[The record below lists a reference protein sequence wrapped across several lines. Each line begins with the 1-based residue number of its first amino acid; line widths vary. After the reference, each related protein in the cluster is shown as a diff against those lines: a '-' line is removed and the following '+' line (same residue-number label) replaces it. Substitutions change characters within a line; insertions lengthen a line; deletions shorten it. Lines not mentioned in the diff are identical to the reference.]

1 MTALKSVADFFL
13 EESALFWTY
22 TVILTLVSFIT
33 YALDKRKAKNNMWR
47 TPEGTLLLLAFVG
60 GATGALLGMLLCRHK
75 IRKPKFYLT
84 VPFLALI
91 QIAFVLF
98 MYRNTLFPSL
108 F

>member
-1 MTALKSVADFFL
+1 MTALRSIADFFL
-13 EESALFWTY
+13 EESVLFWTY
-22 TVILTLVSFIT
+22 TIILTVVTFIT
-33 YALDKRKAKNNMWR
+33 YALDKRKAKSNMWR

-98 MYRNTLFPSL
+98 MYRNTLLPSL